1 MKIVIDI
8 PEEKYNEIHSLKFVQ
23 YGLQSEENKK
33 FFYLLINAIQDGTP
47 LPKGHERLIDA
58 DALIQYI
65 DEMPSE
71 LTTDGR
77 RMIRRV
83 RLTEYIQDTLPTII
97 KADQEAAE

>member
-8 PEEKYNEIHSLKFVQ
+8 DEYYYRIIKGTVDK
-23 YGLQSEENKK
+23 G
-33 FFYLLINAIQDGTP
+33 INAEPWTNIANGTP
-47 LPKGHERLIDA
+47 LPKGHGRLIDA

-83 RLTEYIQDTLPTII
+83 RLTKYIQDTLPTII
-97 KADQEAAE
+97 KADKEAAE

>member
-8 PEEKYNEIHSLKFVQ
+8 DEHYYELLKHDVEQ
-23 YGLQSEENKK
+23 GNDYKPIV
-33 FFYLLINAIQDGTP
+33 LIANGTP
-47 LPKGHERLIDA
+47 LPKGHGRLIDA